1 MPVGETVGSDGL
13 LQIFSQTENAGAGSL
28 FVLDSCALPV
38 VSASRLEEGEALSW
52 PATWRWRQMSVRF
65 QTIGREVSARWFC
78 AVLLGVSCLAL
89 GSGAAQAQIGFQE
102 LRAAD
107 GTTYE
112 VLFASNPLG
121 GGAERLRITTVAGSV
136 AGGSGCTT
144 PGNTSG
150 DPVSAAGFVDS
161 PSMQLYQYDL
171 VRRTSII
178 VPPNS
183 TISFDGTFGG
193 RVTFGTPGNASARL
207 VCGAAFDCTGQTG
220 VVETLHPLD
229 FAGDTIPAAC
239 IADGLTPDCAGNPVT
254 AFGFGVAST
263 GTPPVCT
270 NPTGA
275 VTVNTTIC
283 ATEPSDGFT
292 IGAGEAV
299 VFVYNHTLGMSG
311 FTVDAGGF
319 GISTDN
325 MNNPN
330 CQNPPAVVSSS
341 GRSDSQPAPPPPT
354 STPTSTPTNTATATN
369 TATNTATSTFTATST
384 LTPTLTA
391 TPSNTATATATRT
404 NTPTLTPTPPPTNTR
419 PPIPV
424 VPSPT
429 SPAGLVMIIGLG
441 GGLLWA
447 LRRMVGTK

>member
-1 MPVGETVGSDGL
+1 M
-13 LQIFSQTENAGAGSL
+13 
-28 FVLDSCALPV
+28 
-38 VSASRLEEGEALSW
+38 
-52 PATWRWRQMSVRF
+52 RF
-65 QTIGREVSARWFC
+65 QIMGRDVGVKAIC
-78 AVLLGVSCLAL
+78 AVLVGVSCVTFAA
-89 GSGAAQAQIGFQE
+89 GTAQAQIGFQE
-102 LRAAD
+102 FRAAD

-112 VLFASNPLG
+112 VLAAPNPLG
-121 GGAERLRITTVAGSV
+121 GGAERIRITTVAGSV

-178 VPPNS
+178 VPANA
-183 TISFDGTFGG
+183 TMTFDGTFGG

-207 VCGAAFDCTGQTG
+207 VCGAAFDCTGQAG
-220 VVETLHPLD
+220 VVEVLHPLD
-229 FAGDTIPAAC
+229 FAGDTVPPAC
-239 IADGLTPDCAGNPVT
+239 IANDLDPDCVANPVT
-254 AFGFGVAST
+254 SFAFGVAAT
-263 GTPPVCT
+263 GSPPVCT
-270 NPTGA
+270 NPDAT

-283 ATEPSDGFT
+283 AAEPADGFT
-292 IGAGEAV
+292 INTGQAI
-299 VFVYNHTLGMSG
+299 VFIYNHSLGGSG

-319 GISTDN
+319 GISTDDV
-325 MNNPN
+325 NNPG
-330 CQNPPAVVSSS
+330 CDDPPSVVSSS
-341 GRSDSQPAPPPPT
+341 GRTDSQPAPPPPT
-354 STPTSTPTNTATATN
+354 ETPTNSPTTTPTATN
-369 TATNTATSTFTATST
+369 TATNTATPTFTATNT
-384 LTPTLTA
+384 FTPTATQTFTQTP
-391 TPSNTATATATRT
+391 TPSNTATATFTRT

>member
-1 MPVGETVGSDGL
+1 MR
-13 LQIFSQTENAGAGSL
+13 A
-28 FVLDSCALPV
+28 
-38 VSASRLEEGEALSW
+38 
-52 PATWRWRQMSVRF
+52 RF
-65 QTIGREVSARWFC
+65 QTIGRSVSGRWLC
-78 AVLLGVSCLAL
+78 AVLAGVSCLAF
-89 GSGAAQAQIGFQE
+89 GSSVQAQIGFSE

-136 AGGSGCTT
+136 AGGSGCTI

-150 DPVSAAGFVDS
+150 DAVSAAGFVDS
-161 PSMQLYQYDL
+161 PSMQLYQFDL

-178 VPPNS
+178 VPANS

-207 VCGAAFDCTGQTG
+207 VCGAAFDCMGQTG

-229 FAGDTIPAAC
+229 FAGDSVPAAC
-239 IADGLTPDCAGNPVT
+239 IANDIDPDCTQNPVAAY
-254 AFGFGVAST
+254 AFGVPSSGS
-263 GTPPVCT
+263 PPLCT
-270 NPTGA
+270 NPDA
-275 VTVNTTIC
+275 SVTVNTTIC
-283 ATEPSDGFT
+283 AAEPSDGFT
-292 IGAGEAV
+292 INAGEAI
-299 VFVYNHTLGMSG
+299 VFIYNHTLGMSG

-319 GISTDN
+319 GISTDGV
-325 MNNPN
+325 NNPS
-330 CQNPPAVVSSS
+330 CTDPLPAVVSSS

-354 STPTSTPTNTATATN
+354 STPTNTPTTTPTATN
-369 TATNTATSTFTATST
+369 TATNTATPTFTATNT
-384 LTPTLTA
+384 LTPTSTA
-391 TPSNTATATATRT
+391 TPSNTATETATRT
-404 NTPTLTPTPPPTNTR
+404 NTPTNTPTPPPTNTR

-447 LRRMVGTK
+447 LRRMVGSK